1 MHTRRYLISE
11 ENNRLPI
18 FHIING
24 QKLRDITDM
33 IFEEDYITDGVF
45 DEELR
50 LDKNYFYETEE
61 ETEQEELIEDLNEEN
76 GTRRSGE
83 VTATVSSPYLNGL
96 R

>member
-1 MHTRRYLISE
+1 
-11 ENNRLPI
+11 
-18 FHIING
+18 
-24 QKLRDITDM
+24 M